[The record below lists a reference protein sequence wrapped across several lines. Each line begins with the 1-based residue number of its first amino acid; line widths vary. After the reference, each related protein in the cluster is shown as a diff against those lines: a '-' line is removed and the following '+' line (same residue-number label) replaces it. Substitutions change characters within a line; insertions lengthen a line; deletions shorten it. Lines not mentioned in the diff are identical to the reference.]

1 MTREMLYVSDEGMPG
16 TFEKDELAIPL
27 PLPQLNDTLD
37 RYYKSLQPFGTAE
50 QLRESRRII
59 DEFRNGIGIRLQ
71 RILEER
77 TKTFKNWVERWW
89 EDYAYCTDRTPI
101 FPYAIMTSTVM
112 CDAIGLETIPEK
124 ALKVNNS
131 LNIEG
136 RSLMSNNSYFYFR
149 LEFIPSG
156 TSLP

>member
-1 MTREMLYVSDEGMPG
+1 MDGITREMLYVSAEGAPA

-37 RYYKSLQPFGTAE
+37 RYYESLLPFGTTK
-50 QLRESRRII
+50 QLQDSRQII

-77 TKTFKNWVERWW
+77 TITHKNWVERWW

-101 FPYAIMTSTVM
+101 FPFATMTSSVM
-112 CDAIGLETIPEK
+112 CDAIGLETTPDK
-124 ALKVNNS
+124 ALKVSIS
-131 LNIEG
+131 LNRNQMLNFI
-136 RSLMSNNSYFYFR
+136 L
-149 LEFIPSG
+149 LESVACSA
-156 TSLP
+156 SLP